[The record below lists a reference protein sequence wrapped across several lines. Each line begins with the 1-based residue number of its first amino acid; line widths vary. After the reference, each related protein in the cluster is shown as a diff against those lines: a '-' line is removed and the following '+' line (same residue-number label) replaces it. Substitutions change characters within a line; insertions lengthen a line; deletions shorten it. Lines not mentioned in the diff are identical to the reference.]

1 MIGMK
6 IYKWNTQF
14 LIRVQKQQ
22 AFMTEKM
29 KDIQELHS
37 SCVTEAKSQGM
48 PSVPPRALP
57 FFFSLQFSPH
67 DLASATARSRS

>member
-6 IYKWNTQF
+6 IYAWNTQF
-14 LIRVQKQQ
+14 LIRVQKLQ

-37 SCVTEAKSQGM
+37 SCVTKVMSQGM

-57 FFFSLQFSPH
+57 FFLSLKFAPH